1 LKNFDKLNVK
11 TNHFTP
17 LPCGYSPLG
26 RPIDILK
33 KYGVINLDKPSNPSS
48 HEVVAWIKRILKVDK
63 TGHSGT
69 LDPKVTGCLITCI
82 NNSTR
87 LVKAQQSAGKEY
99 VAVVKLHGKIDKVKK
114 LEKALETLTGACFQ
128 RPPLISAV
136 KKELRVRTIYETKL
150 LEYDEKRDMGIFWVS
165 CEAGTYIRTLCVHIG
180 YLLGCGAHM
189 AELRRVRSGALK
201 EDKSMVTMHDV
212 KDAQWH
218 YEQYGKEE
226 YLRRVIMPLEILL
239 TTYPRIVVK
248 DTSINA
254 VCYGAQLM
262 LPGVLRYESN
272 IECGQE
278 IILIS
283 TKGEAVALAIAQM
296 TTSTIATCDHGIV
309 ARTKRVIMDR
319 DTYDKKWKLGPFAQK
334 KEEFKKDGK
343 LDKFG
348 RIVDKTPEAWKML
361 FGDVDA
367 GTNVK
372 DVAKKLGKDV
382 PEEQAGKAKESKKVV
397 EESDDETE
405 KKRDKKKKDKKDKS
419 DKKDKKEKKSKK
431 AKKEDSDESD

>member
-1 LKNFDKLNVK
+1 
-11 TNHFTP
+11 
-17 LPCGYSPLG
+17 
-26 RPIDILK
+26 
-33 KYGVINLDKPSNPSS
+33 
-48 HEVVAWIKRILKVDK
+48 
-63 TGHSGT
+63 
-69 LDPKVTGCLITCI
+69 
-82 NNSTR
+82 
-87 LVKAQQSAGKEY
+87 
-99 VAVVKLHGKIDKVKK
+99 
-114 LEKALETLTGACFQ
+114 
-128 RPPLISAV
+128 
-136 KKELRVRTIYETKL
+136 
-150 LEYDEKRDMGIFWVS
+150 
-165 CEAGTYIRTLCVHIG
+165 
-180 YLLGCGAHM
+180 
-189 AELRRVRSGALK
+189 
-201 EDKSMVTMHDV
+201 MVTMHDV

>member
-26 RPIDILK
+26 RPIDVLK